1 MTLGNLLRRQGGRP
15 ITPAYVD
22 LTLAVPDT
30 KGGLPHMEDVRV
42 AMIPVG
48 EKAKAAAFRAAE
60 AYIAERNEI
69 ATANGTGSDAP
80 SPTDERAL
88 RLIAAALRDPDDLR
102 KPFVDDINL
111 FRETLIAEQVRLL
124 LGAYDDLIASEYPEL
139 ASRMDVSRLKAEAKA
154 NFTDGPAS
162 P

>member
-1 MTLGNLLRRQGGRP
+1 
-15 ITPAYVD
+15 
-22 LTLAVPDT
+22 
-30 KGGLPHMEDVRV
+30 MEDVRV
-42 AMIPVG
+42 ALIPVG

-60 AYIAERNEI
+60 AYVAERSEI
-69 ATANGTGSDAP
+69 ATTNGTVSDAP
-80 SPTDERAL
+80 SLTDERAL

-124 LGAYDDLIASEYPEL
+124 LAEYDNLIASEYPEI
-139 ASRMDVSRLKAEAKA
+139 ASRRDVSRIKAEAKA
-154 NFTDGPAS
+154 NFIGGPAS